1 MTVALLYLLGRMPE
15 QDEEA
20 YENRL
25 LECRRFAKGLR
36 FKDKADERAKVLP
49 AAASAA
55 LERPK

>member
-15 QDEEA
+15 QDEG
-20 YENRL
+20 
-25 LECRRFAKGLR
+25 RFAKGLR

-55 LERPK
+55 PERPK